1 MNTALIVGGSG
12 LVGGHLVKQLQRE
25 GGWRVIS
32 TQRRLP
38 AAPPIGVTPLALD
51 VCDETSVGRAL
62 AGLAGVTHVFFLAR
76 VWDEGYVI
84 GREQNVAALARVLD
98 AIQDWPTLRHVQ
110 LVHGLK
116 WYGSV
121 EGPFPTPARE
131 SDPRPG
137 KAHFYFD
144 QRDLLAQRQQG
155 RGWHWATLR
164 PHCVSGVAVGSPSN
178 VMLGMG
184 VYAAVMRAL
193 GRPLAFPASQAAF
206 DARLTYTDAGLL
218 ARAMAWAATAPAA
231 RDEDFNVA
239 NGDTFSWRNVWPAIA
254 EAFGMRAAPPQPISL
269 AEEMPRHRS
278 VWARLAEA
286 GGLAQPDIGK
296 LVDWHF
302 MDATLALQWDQ
313 TMSLEKLRARG
324 FVAQVESRGMILDI
338 LRQYRQC
345 RVLPAADP
353 S

>member
-1 MNTALIVGGSG
+1 MKTALIVGGSG

-25 GGWRVIS
+25 GGWRVVS

-38 AAPPIGVTPLALD
+38 AAPPAGVTPLALD
-51 VCDETSVGRAL
+51 VRDAASVARAL
-62 AGLAGVTHVFFLAR
+62 AGLADVTHVFFLAR

-84 GREQNVAALARVLD
+84 GREQNVAALACVLD
-98 AIQDWPTLRHVQ
+98 AIQDWPALRHIQ

-121 EGPFPTPARE
+121 DGPFPAPARE

-137 KAHFYFD
+137 KAHFYYD
-144 QRDLLAQRQQG
+144 QRDLLARRQRG
-155 RGWHWATLR
+155 RAWHWATLR

-178 VMLGMG
+178 VMLGIG

-206 DARLTYTDAGLL
+206 GAQLTYTDAGLL
-218 ARAMAWAATAPAA
+218 AQAMSWAATAPAA
-231 RDEDFNVA
+231 QDEDFNVA
-239 NGDTFSWRNVWPAIA
+239 NGDTFSWQAVWPAIA
-254 EAFGMRAAPPQPISL
+254 AAFGMRAAPPGPVSL
-269 AEEMPRHRS
+269 ADEMPRHRE
-278 VWARLAEA
+278 VWARLAETH
-286 GGLAQPDIGK
+286 GLAQPDIAK

-313 TMSLEKLRARG
+313 TMSLDKLRGKG
-324 FVAQVESRGMILDI
+324 FAEQVETRGMILDI
-338 LRQYRQC
+338 LRQYGQR